1 MTAAAIIALITGLSS
16 AVPELLALYTRVS
29 AGGTATA
36 ADVQAIL
43 SKYGVDRAVFVAAIA
58 ASEAAGK

>member
-1 MTAAAIIALITGLSS
+1 MNAAAIIALVTGLSS
-16 AVPELLALYTRVS
+16 AVPELLALYTKIG
-29 AGGTATA
+29 ATGTATA
-36 ADVQAIL
+36 ADVSAIL